1 MSVQETPLRGQQSS
15 VELYQQVQQFYA
27 RQMQLLDNGEVD
39 AWMHTFTE
47 DGVLAANAQP
57 EPTVGREAIGA
68 AARKATGHFAAQGI
82 QRRHWLGMVSVTGQ
96 EGTTVTVRSYVL
108 LIETPRGGQATILC
122 SATCEDV
129 LELGPDGPAVRRR
142 DVSRDDLV

>member
-47 DGVLAANAQP
+47 DGVFATNAQP

-68 AARKATGHFAAQGI
+68 GARQAMDHFAAQGV
-82 QRRHWLGMVSVTGQ
+82 QRRHLLGTVAVTGQ
-96 EGTTVTVRSYVL
+96 QGTTVTARSYVL
-108 LIETPRGGQATILC
+108 LMETPRGGRTTILC

-142 DVSRDDLV
+142 EVSRDDLV

>member
-1 MSVQETPLRGQQSS
+1 MSVQEAPARGPQSS

-27 RQMQLLDNGEVD
+27 RQMQLLDSGEVD
-39 AWMHTFTE
+39 AWAHTFTE
-47 DGVLAANAQP
+47 DGVFATNAQP
-57 EPTVGREAIGA
+57 EPTVGRQAMAAGA
-68 AARKATGHFAAQGI
+68 RNAVEYYTAQGI
-82 QRRHWLGMVSVTGQ
+82 QRRHMLGTVSVTGQ

-129 LELGPDGPAVRRR
+129 LELGPDGPAVRQR

>member
-1 MSVQETPLRGQQSS
+1 MSVQEIPPRAQQPST
-15 VELYQQVQQFYA
+15 ELYQQVQQFYV
-27 RQMQLLDNGEVD
+27 RQMQLLDSGEVD
-39 AWMHTFTE
+39 AWMLTFTE
-47 DGVLAANAQP
+47 DGVFAANGQP

-68 AARKATGHFAAQGI
+68 AARKASDHFAAQGI

-96 EGTTVTVRSYVL
+96 EGTTVTARSYVL

-129 LELGPDGPAVRRR
+129 LEIGPEGPAVRRR
-142 DVSRDDLV
+142 HVSRDDLV